1 MVSSVA
7 VGVVVGVIGGSSM
20 PKGTIWPQRLRR
32 SQTSCARSLSGPAYT
47 PLLDAASAHKA

>member
-7 VGVVVGVIGGSSM
+7 VGVAVRVIGGSSI
-20 PKGTIWPQRLRR
+20 PKGTIWPRFRR

-47 PLLDAASAHKA
+47 PLLDAASARKA